1 MDHPHALY
9 VVLIV
14 TKMVGIH
21 VSVHMDVLIDLDVFP
36 FWLIVDTIVA
46 VLVVFIGDLFLD
58 TVHF

>member
-1 MDHPHALY
+1 MGHPHALY
-9 VVLIV
+9 VVLIA

-36 FWLIVDTIVA
+36 FWLIVDTIAV